1 VKLKLAVGG
10 KEYVA
15 EAASLTNVTIGEL
28 RTIKRETGMTL
39 EQLHERLVLQPLGD
53 ASDNDIDLYAVLTYL
68 LMSHSGEKVTWA
80 DVEAIPLVELAA
92 GLSSVDDK
100 PPAESVEL
108 PAEVPVT
115 VDG

>member
-1 VKLKLAVGG
+1 VKLKLAVNG

-39 EQLHERLVLQPLGD
+39 DQLHERLVLQPLGD
-53 ASDNDIDLYAVLTYL
+53 GGDNDIDLYAVLTYL
-68 LMSHSGEKVTWA
+68 LMSHSGAKVTWA
-80 DVEAIPLVELAA
+80 DVEAIPLVDLAS
-92 GLSSVDDK
+92 GLSSVEDE
-100 PPAESVEL
+100 PAAETVEL
-108 PAEVPVT
+108 PAEVPVV

>member
-1 VKLKLAVGG
+1 MKLKLAVNG

-15 EAASLTNVTIGEL
+15 EAASLTNVSIGEL

-39 EQLHERLVLQPLGD
+39 GQLHERLVLQPLGD
-53 ASDNDIDLYAVLTYL
+53 ASDYDIDLYAVLTYL

-92 GLSSVDDK
+92 GLSSVNDE
-100 PPAESVEL
+100 PVAESVEL

>member
-1 VKLKLAVGG
+1 MKLKLAVNG

-15 EAASLTNVTIGEL
+15 DAASLMNVTIGEL

-39 EQLHERLVLQPLGD
+39 EQLHERLVLQPLDDG
-53 ASDNDIDLYAVLTYL
+53 ADNDIDLYAVLTYL

-92 GLSSVDDK
+92 GLSSVGDE
-100 PPAESVEL
+100 PAAEPVEL
-108 PAEVPVT
+108 PVEVAVV